1 MNIYIIYI
9 YIFAICMQICIYIYI
24 YLFICCFLTNI
35 IPTFA
40 GPHGPGFLVHWP
52 VSVDFFLAI
61 VVIFHQ
67 QKNMFPF
74 QRDADLAN
82 EKWI

>member
-1 MNIYIIYI
+1 MNYEYIYKYNIYIFLQYV
-9 YIFAICMQICIYIYI
+9 YIYI